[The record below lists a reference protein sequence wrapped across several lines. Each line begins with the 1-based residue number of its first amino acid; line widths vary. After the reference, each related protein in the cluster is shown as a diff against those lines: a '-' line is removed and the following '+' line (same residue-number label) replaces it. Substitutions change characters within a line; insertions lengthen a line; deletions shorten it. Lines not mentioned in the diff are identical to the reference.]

1 MESPV
6 TFSTN
11 LLTKLAKKI
20 MSIENQFSQPP
31 QESQQEI
38 VEKPKFN
45 PERAIDDERGVFEKL
60 RGKAKDVAKVMLLMS
75 ALSFAPGMVREAS
88 AGQSFEEGATV
99 EEVENE
105 QAAEER
111 AINFLER
118 LSHARAPERITHE
131 GQKELMAERA
141 AKVMIQAFAA
151 QEKVLASG
159 GSLKEGMK
167 AGVSVTSED
176 VQKVLEQLNKATGE
190 YADRYLGDKD
200 GKVEAEEGNA
210 LRKMSTENPG
220 FKALMEMMGQY
231 R

>member
-1 MESPV
+1 MRSFESGP
-6 TFSTN
+6 SP
-11 LLTKLAKKI
+11 
-20 MSIENQFSQPP
+20 E
-31 QESQQEI
+31 QEI
-38 VEKPKFN
+38 QSEAIEQPKFN
-45 PERAIDDERGVFEKL
+45 AGRAPEDERGVFERL
-60 RGKAKDVAKVMLLMS
+60 RGRAKDVAKVMVLMS
-75 ALSFAPGMVREAS
+75 TLSFAPGMVKESS
-88 AGQSFEEGATV
+88 AEQRFDQGATV

-141 AKVMIQAFAA
+141 AKVMIQGFAA
-151 QEKVLASG
+151 QEKILASG
-159 GSLKEGMK
+159 GSLKEDMK
-167 AGVSVTSED
+167 AGVFVTPED
-176 VQKVLEQLNKATGE
+176 IKRALEQLNKATGE

-210 LRKMSTENPG
+210 LRKMFTENPG